1 MQNNIQIMRYQN
13 EPDYMG
19 LPGWLGGWLAG
30 SKRGQNKPLR
40 RLAAGWLAGWLA
52 DWLAGLAGWHQWGF
66 LGAWPEK
73 CQYYYMGLAVRPL
86 LSIICGPTH
95 CPKQLQW

>member
-1 MQNNIQIMRYQN
+1 MMRYQN

-52 DWLAGLAGWHQWGF
+52 ASLRG
-66 LGAWPEK
+66 
-73 CQYYYMGLAVRPL
+73 
-86 LSIICGPTH
+86 
-95 CPKQLQW
+95 CPREHGKGQEEGREHRGTLQDCS